1 MDNQSTQSKFDLI
14 KEEVPTSRQET
25 ACLDNADTLSQHMRE
40 IDHRKME
47 DELNRTIAEMDMG
60 FAMVG
65 TSVQNSRARVASE
78 MDIH

>member
-1 MDNQSTQSKFDLI
+1 
-14 KEEVPTSRQET
+14 
-25 ACLDNADTLSQHMRE
+25 MRD

>member
-25 ACLDNADTLSQHMRE
+25 ACLETLSEHMRD

-65 TSVQNSRARVASE
+65 TSV
-78 MDIH
+78 